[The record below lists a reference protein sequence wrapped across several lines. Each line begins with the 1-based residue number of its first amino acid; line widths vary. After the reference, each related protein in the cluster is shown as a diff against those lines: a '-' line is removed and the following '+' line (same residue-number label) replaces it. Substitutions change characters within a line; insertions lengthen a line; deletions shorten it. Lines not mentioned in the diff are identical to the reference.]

1 MTQYL
6 STISTDDF
14 NQLDAFGKTE
24 GPAAEANLERKLR
37 ELHPR
42 LETIALGSQ
51 CFFQENIAALTDRTI
66 TRMSTDSLMDV
77 LRFPAELQRPVEQVA
92 ACIELMRRH
101 EENYESELSV
111 AQSGKGPMPG
121 AVEGYFSFDDGNGER
136 DSDWEQFTY
145 GALQRRLSRILV
157 DHPVLMDSRC
167 VIGVRP
173 GGNDDFATIPAALA
187 ELSFAALPCRDH
199 GLTLREL
206 RIFACKPSVKKGVS
220 EPVPDFTI
228 GGSLMRT
235 KQPMLIAFGGG
246 VATLVRGA
254 TRGAFMASL
263 LELSNCAEDR
273 SGRPLVDLHLVGNR
287 KSYNLYPSLAKIFW
301 DVATAQGH
309 LSNLSPG
316 QLASALRRPAPFG
329 LRHTPMDIGDEPAWT
344 VASYGCDSHGKFLDT
359 LSDFPE
365 MSGELGKLLKAE
377 IDSGLFDAPPPL
389 LTASEPR
396 RSIPRDE
403 IAARTRGVIHLLSE
417 IDLAGSPRMAAA
429 LLSRIAVG
437 SGRSAC
443 TTAGP
448 DVEMDTAMGFMDA
461 LREHGAVPVVDNAEE
476 VARTWL
482 PSTPSHAVLQRWQA
496 ALGVHQTMSSM
507 EAVLSRELPEA
518 SPSQT
523 ASSPPRRN
531 RLV

>member
-1 MTQYL
+1 MTQPL

-14 NQLDAFGKTE
+14 AQLNAFGKSE
-24 GPAAEANLERKLR
+24 GPAAAANLERKLR

-51 CFFQENIAALTDRTI
+51 CFYNENVAALTDRTI
-66 TRMSTDSLMDV
+66 TALSTDSLMEV
-77 LRFPAELQRPVEQVA
+77 LRFPPELQRPVEQVA

-101 EENYESELSV
+101 EENYDSEVSI
-111 AQSGKGPMPG
+111 AEAGKGPLPG
-121 AVEGYFSFDDGNGER
+121 AVESYFSFEDGDGQR

-157 DHPVLMDSRC
+157 DHPVLMDSRI

-173 GGNDDFATIPAALA
+173 RGNDDFSTIPAALA

-199 GLTLREL
+199 GLSLREL
-206 RIFACKPSVKKGVS
+206 KTFACKPSVKKGVS
-220 EPVPDFTI
+220 EAVPDSSI
-228 GGSLMRT
+228 SASIMR
-235 KQPMLIAFGGG
+235 KQQPMLIAFGGG
-246 VATLVRGA
+246 VAPQVRGA

-263 LELSNCAEDR
+263 LELSNYADER
-273 SGRPLVDLHLVGNR
+273 SGGPLVELHLAGNR
-287 KSYNLYPSLAKIFW
+287 QKYNLYPSLAKIFW
-301 DVATAQGH
+301 DVATAGGH

-329 LRHTPMDIGDEPAWT
+329 LRYTPLSIGDEPAWSVT
-344 VASYGCDSHGKFLDT
+344 SYGSDLHGKHLDT

-365 MSGELGKLLKAE
+365 MSGDLGKQLKLE
-377 IDSGLFDAPPPL
+377 LDQGLFKAVLPGMMLPEL
-389 LTASEPR
+389 RCFISREEMAK
-396 RSIPRDE
+396 
-403 IAARTRGVIHLLSE
+403 RTHGVIALLSE
-417 IDLAGSPRMAAA
+417 VGLAASPRMAAA

-448 DVEMDTAMGFMDA
+448 DVDMETAMGFMDA
-461 LREHGAVPVVDNAEE
+461 LRAHGAVPVVDNMDE
-476 VARTWL
+476 VARSWL
-482 PSTPSHAVLQRWQA
+482 AGAPAHAILQRWQA
-496 ALGVHQTMSSM
+496 ALHVHMTMSSM
-507 EAVLSRELPEA
+507 EAVLSRELHEA
-518 SPSQT
+518 APATPDLSTQ
-523 ASSPPRRN
+523 RKN